1 MSEPSATS
9 SAPLSE
15 QNHPRQFRSNTYVYP
30 VLSRR
35 SKGVSVGINLNPD
48 KVCNFDCIYCQVD
61 RTKAPQEFFVGL
73 PKLLAE
79 LQAVLDG
86 LRSNGWLWSE
96 PEFAALP
103 AEKRRVSDIAFSGDG
118 EPTTFKNFAEVI
130 ERCVA
135 VKESAGH
142 ADAKVVLITNATG
155 FDRSDVKRGLDFMA
169 AHNGEIWAKLDAGSA
184 AYFALIDNT
193 SFPFQKV
200 LANILDAASRYE
212 IVIQSCFM
220 RVNGVGPSAA
230 EIGEFVARLREMVT
244 GGGRIRLVQVYTV
257 ARNPALSIVSSLSNA
272 QVDGIAERVRTEAA
286 LPAEA
291 YYGEVPEGKGHEDVP
306 EGKGH
311 STG

>member
-61 RTKAPQEFFVGL
+61 RTKAPQEYFVGL
-73 PKLLAE
+73 PKLVAE
-79 LQAVLDG
+79 LQTVLEG
-86 LRSNGWLWSE
+86 LRPGGWLWAE
-96 PEFAALP
+96 PEFATVP

-130 ERCVA
+130 ERCVI
-135 VKESAGH
+135 VKEAAGH

-155 FDRSDVKRGLDFMA
+155 FDRPEVKRGLEFMA
-169 AHNGEIWAKLDAGSA
+169 AHRGEIWAKLDAGTA

-193 SFPFQKV
+193 SFPYQKV
-200 LANILDAASRYE
+200 LDNISEAAGRYE

-220 RVNGVGPSAA
+220 RVKGVGPSTD
-230 EIGEFVARLREMVT
+230 EIGEFVARLREIVSM
-244 GGGRIRLVQVYTV
+244 GGRIRLVQVYTV
-257 ARNPALSIVSSLSNA
+257 ARNPAQSIVSSLSTA
-272 QVDGIAERVRTEAA
+272 EVDAIAARVRSEAGLA
-286 LPAEA
+286 AEA
-291 YYGEVPEGKGHEDVP
+291 YYGDVP
-306 EGKGH
+306 EGQGH
-311 STG
+311 EVNVEK